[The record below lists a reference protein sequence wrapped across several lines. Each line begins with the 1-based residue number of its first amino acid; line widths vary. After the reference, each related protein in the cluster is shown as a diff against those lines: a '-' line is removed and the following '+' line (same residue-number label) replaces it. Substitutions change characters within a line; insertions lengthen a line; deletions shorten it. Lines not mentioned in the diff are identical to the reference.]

1 MDIRK
6 LIDKLAAEEE
16 DFLKSSFLAPVVRNG
31 SVCVRI
37 QGIVC
42 KFNPED
48 REFEGWGIFKPISL
62 KKVRL
67 QEPAQRP
74 LVRRY
79 LDQLTSVALIAAD
92 PAGQPPTAILA
103 HPAGSSVKFDGPI
116 PVRMMAGV
124 ERFRH
129 IIARFDGFNF
139 WYDRIHPGRNPAQ
152 AAYLRKSLDKDW
164 AVKKLDRPGLLP
176 QEKQLYAD
184 LLKLE
189 RIRREA
195 PDRRRIRQA
204 LQHAGATLESYY
216 KRKKAY
222 TVTFV
227 LDGDRHTSRIRADD
241 LTVLS
246 AGICL
251 SGEDK
256 KFDLQSLV
264 GVLREGR
271 RFPGVEFD

>member
-16 DFLKSSFLAPVVRNG
+16 DVLKSSFLAPVARNG

-42 KFNPED
+42 KFTPED

-67 QEPAQRP
+67 QKTAERP

-79 LDQLTSVALIAAD
+79 LDQLTSVELIVAD
-92 PAGQPPTAILA
+92 HAGNPPSAVLA
-103 HPAGSSVKFDGPI
+103 HPAGS
-116 PVRMMAGV
+116 PVVFEGAVPVQMMEGV

-139 WYDRIHPGRNPAQ
+139 WYDRNHPGRNPAQ
-152 AAYLRKSLDKDW
+152 AAFLRKSLDKDLD
-164 AVKKLDRPGLLP
+164 VEKLDRPGLLP
-176 QEKQLYAD
+176 QEKRLYD
-184 LLKLE
+184 DILKLE

-204 LQHAGATLESYY
+204 LEHAGATLESYY
-216 KRKKAY
+216 KRKKSY
-222 TVTFV
+222 TVTFI
-227 LDGDRHTSRIRADD
+227 LDGQRHTSRIHAKD
-241 LTVLS
+241 LSVLS

-251 SGEDK
+251 SGEDQ
-256 KFDLQSLV
+256 KFDLQSLM

-271 RFPGVEFD
+271 GVPDVEYY

>member
-1 MDIRK
+1 MDIRR

-16 DFLKSSFLAPVVRNG
+16 EVLKSSFLAPVVRNG

-42 KFNPED
+42 KFLPED
-48 REFEGWGIFKPISL
+48 REFEGWGIFKPVSL

-67 QEPAQRP
+67 QKPAQRP
-74 LVRRY
+74 LVRKY
-79 LDQLTSVALIAAD
+79 LDQLTSVVLIVAD
-92 PAGQPPTAILA
+92 PAGNPPSAILA
-103 HPAGSSVKFDGPI
+103 HPAGSPVKFEGPV
-116 PVRMMAGV
+116 PLRMMEGV

-129 IIARFDGFNF
+129 VIARFDGFNF
-139 WYDRIHPGRNPAQ
+139 WYDRIQPGRNPAQ
-152 AAYLRKSLDKDW
+152 AAYLRKSLDKDRE
-164 AVKKLDRPGLLP
+164 VKKLDRPGLLP
-176 QEKQLYAD
+176 QEKLLYAD

-204 LQHAGATLESYY
+204 LEHAGASLESYY

-222 TVTFV
+222 SVTFV
-227 LDGDRHTSRIRADD
+227 LDGQRHTSRIREKD

-256 KFDLQSLV
+256 KFDLQSLM

>member
-6 LIDKLAAEEE
+6 LIDKLAVEEE
-16 DFLKSSFLAPVVRNG
+16 DFLKSDFLAPVVRGG

-37 QGIVC
+37 RGIVC
-42 KFNPED
+42 KFLPED

-62 KKVRL
+62 NKVRL
-67 QEPAQRP
+67 QESARRP
-74 LVRRY
+74 LVRQY
-79 LDQLTSVALIAAD
+79 LDQLTSVILIVAD
-92 PAGQPPTAILA
+92 PAGPPSSAILA
-103 HPAGSSVKFDGPI
+103 HPAGSAVQFEGPVPI
-116 PVRMMAGV
+116 RMMAGV

-152 AAYLRKSLDKDW
+152 AAYLRKSLDQDW
-164 AVKKLDRPGLLP
+164 GIKKLNRPGLLP
-176 QEKQLYAD
+176 QEKKLYAD

-189 RIRREA
+189 RSRREA
-195 PDRRRIRQA
+195 PDRRRIRLA
-204 LQHAGATLESYY
+204 LDHAGASLASYA
-216 KRKKAY
+216 KHKKAY
-222 TVTFV
+222 TVSFV
-227 LDGDRHTSRIRADD
+227 LDGQRHTSRIRAKD

-251 SGEDK
+251 SGQDK

-271 RFPGVEFD
+271 QYPGVEFD